1 MAPPLTLKQE
11 KFLSLMNRFGAH
23 AVPLACPGL
32 MELVEKEDQ
41 AGARKYLEALFSSWN
56 PDQIDAVVLGCT
68 HYVFLRD
75 LLRTLLDDHTAIID
89 GNEGT
94 ARQTRRVMENLHI
107 LRSEGPGEVEL
118 HTSGDPDTILP
129 VMRRLLERMGS
140 GFSASRGEIGTEIDS
155 AIAHTVLACTEMSA
169 SRTGALVIFERSVK
183 LNEIM
188 STGTIINADTNAE
201 LIKNIFFNKAPLHD
215 GALIIRDGRIA
226 AAGCVLP
233 LTKSTNL
240 SKELGM
246 RHRAGIGLS
255 EQSDAVVVIVSEE
268 TGSISVAI
276 DGMLKR
282 HLTSATLE
290 RLLRSELIVEDSDRD
305 QRGFKQV
312 LKKLFKGKNNEKD
325 EHNEKTV

>member
-1 MAPPLTLKQE
+1 MEAIKIALE
-11 KFLSLMNRFGAH
+11 RSLNL
-23 AVPLACPGL
+23 LATMGIADIIDIL
-32 MELVEKEDQ
+32 LV
-41 AGARKYLEALFSSWN
+41 AYLIYKAIWFVRRTNSYNLAKG
-56 PDQIDAVVLGCT
+56 IL
-68 HYVFLRD
+68 VFLIVMLIANLFR
-75 LLRTLLDDHTAIID
+75 LKMISYVLRKAAELGLIAL
-89 GNEGT
+89 
-94 ARQTRRVMENLHI
+94 VI
-107 LRSEGPGEVEL
+107 LFQPEL
-118 HTSGDPDTILP
+118 
-129 VMRRLLERMGS
+129 RRLLERMGS
-140 GFSASRGEIGTEIDS
+140 SFSASRSQSGTEMDS

-169 SRTGALVIFERSVK
+169 SKTGALIIFERNVK

-215 GALIIRDGRIA
+215 GALIIRAGRLA

-268 TGSISVAI
+268 TGAISVAI

-282 HLTSATLE
+282 HLTAATFE
-290 RLLRSELIVEDSDRD
+290 RLLRSELIVEEADDKP
-305 QRGFKQV
+305 RGFIQA
-312 LKKLFKGKNNEKD
+312 LKKLIKGLTNETDK
-325 EHNEKTV
+325 HNEKTV

>member
-1 MAPPLTLKQE
+1 M
-11 KFLSLMNRFGAH
+11 
-23 AVPLACPGL
+23 
-32 MELVEKEDQ
+32 
-41 AGARKYLEALFSSWN
+41 EALRTALERSLN
-56 PDQIDAVVLGCT
+56 LLTTMGVADIIDILVVAYLIYKAIWFVRKTNSYNLAKGII
-68 HYVFLRD
+68 VFLLVMLLAD
-75 LLRTLLDDHTAIID
+75 LFGLKMISFALRKTAELGLIALVILFQP
-89 GNEGT
+89 EL
-94 ARQTRRVMENLHI
+94 RRF
-107 LRSEGPGEVEL
+107 
-118 HTSGDPDTILP
+118 
-129 VMRRLLERMGS
+129 LERMGS
-140 GFSASRGEIGTEIDS
+140 SFTTSRGEIGTEIDS

-169 SRTGALVIFERSVK
+169 SRTGALIIFERNVK

-226 AAGCVLP
+226 SAGCVLP

-282 HLTSATLE
+282 HLTSSTLE
-290 RLLRSELIVEDSDRD
+290 RLLRSELIIEDNDRD

-312 LKKLFKGKNNEKD
+312 LNKLFKGKNNEKD

>member
-1 MAPPLTLKQE
+1 MEAIKIALE
-11 KFLSLMNRFGAH
+11 RSLNL
-23 AVPLACPGL
+23 LATMGIADIVDIL
-32 MELVEKEDQ
+32 LV
-41 AGARKYLEALFSSWN
+41 AYLIYKAIWFVRRTNSYNLAKG
-56 PDQIDAVVLGCT
+56 IL
-68 HYVFLRD
+68 VFLMKMISYV
-75 LLRTLLDDHTAIID
+75 LRKAAELGLIAL
-89 GNEGT
+89 
-94 ARQTRRVMENLHI
+94 VI
-107 LRSEGPGEVEL
+107 LFQPEL
-118 HTSGDPDTILP
+118 
-129 VMRRLLERMGS
+129 RRLLERMGS
-140 GFSASRGEIGTEIDS
+140 SFSASRSQSGTEMDS

-169 SRTGALVIFERSVK
+169 SKTGALIIFERNVK

-215 GALIIRDGRIA
+215 GALIIRAGRLA

-268 TGSISVAI
+268 TGAISVAI

-282 HLTSATLE
+282 HLTAATFE
-290 RLLRSELIVEDSDRD
+290 RLLRSELIVEEADDKP
-305 QRGFKQV
+305 RGFIQT
-312 LKKLFKGKNNEKD
+312 LKKLIKGLTNETDK
-325 EHNEKTV
+325 HNEKTV